1 MEKHYFKLVYQPR
14 LGCHSTP
21 IMDVE
26 SIPELVDLHDEII
39 SIIENKEYYDEIVD
53 SLRKVLNGD
62 LGGYGFGYEI
72 YTFDCDK
79 DECEVFDW
87 DYSSIGLFR
96 TQDVYDMLK
105 EFQQYRDDFY
115 AHRDSAAQ

>member
-1 MEKHYFKLVYQPR
+1 MAKKYFKLVYQPH
-14 LGCHSTP
+14 LDCLNDP
-21 IMDVE
+21 MMEVD
-26 SIPELVDLHDEII
+26 SIPELRQLHDEIN
-39 SIIENKEYYDEIVD
+39 SIIVNKDYYDEIVD
-53 SLRKVLNGD
+53 SLKKVLDGD
-62 LGGYGFGYEI
+62 LRGYGFGDELYM
-72 YTFDCDK
+72 FDCDK